1 MPNNTNRKLF
11 NKLVS
16 KTKIYLVIIAVLL
29 IALCCYEIN
38 FITPS
43 IILYVLVIMYAYW
56 TNNRRKAELS
66 EHIKDLTLTVDNAAK
81 STLINSPFPLVIIET
96 DGNIIWKSSK
106 FIHEFANIDINNY
119 LNNIVKEIK
128 LEIENSSEENKREL
142 KELIYKQIKI
152 GDKNYKILGE
162 YVKSKEKDKKK
173 ETEYMT
179 TLYFIDETKDVELE
193 KKYKDSKLCV
203 GIIMIDNYDEI
214 MQRVSDE
221 DRPGLIAQIER
232 NLYDWATEFE
242 GLIIKSERDT
252 FIIILEQ
259 KYIEKLE
266 EEKFNILD
274 KIKEISIP
282 GKIQSTLSIAISTEG
297 DSNYEKYK
305 SAQATIDIALGRG
318 GDQAV
323 LRKDGKYTFFGGR
336 TQELEKRTKVKA
348 RIVAHALEEL
358 MQEADQVIVMGHTNS
373 DIDAM
378 GSCFGI
384 YRLAKTIGRQAYVV
398 NNTSGFSVDNFIE
411 AAKSEEEY
419 KDIIIN
425 KEKAI
430 NIITKET
437 LLVVVDT
444 HKTTYVEVP
453 ELLEKTNKIVVI
465 DHHRRSTDFI
475 ENSILTFHEVY
486 ASSACE
492 LVTELL
498 EYSENEINLTQLET
512 EGLYAGIM
520 MDTKNF
526 TFKTGVRTFEAAA
539 YLRKCGVD
547 IIKVKKWFQS
557 DLETYNKIS
566 EIVANAE
573 ITNDT
578 IGISIYDKADSNS
591 NVICAKA
598 ADELL
603 TISDITASFVI
614 GNLGNKICISG
625 RSIGDIN
632 VQLILEKLGGGG
644 HITLAGAQVEGMTI
658 EEVKQELIIRINEYF
673 SEIAN

>member
-1 MPNNTNRKLF
+1 MPNNTNRKIF
-11 NKLVS
+11 DKLVS
-16 KTKIYLVIIAVLL
+16 KTKIYLVIIAILL
-29 IALCCYEIN
+29 IALCIYEVR
-38 FITPS
+38 FITPA
-43 IILYVLVIMYAYW
+43 IIGYALIIMYACW
-56 TNNRRKAELS
+56 TNNKRKAELS
-66 EHIKDLTLTVDNAAK
+66 EHIKDLTLTVDTAAK

-128 LEIENSSEENKREL
+128 LELENGSNEDK
-142 KELIYKQIKI
+142 KELQDLILKQVKI
-152 GDKNYKILGE
+152 GSKTYKVVGE
-162 YVKSKEKDKKK
+162 YVESKEKQKNNNK
-173 ETEYMT
+173 EYMT
-179 TLYFIDETKDVELE
+179 TLYFIDETKNILLE
-193 KKYKDSKLCV
+193 QKYNNSKLCV
-203 GIIMIDNYDEI
+203 GIIMIDNYEEI
-214 MQRVSDE
+214 MQRLSDE
-221 DRPGLIAQIER
+221 DKPILTAQIER
-232 NLYDWATEFE
+232 NLYDWAATFE

-252 FIIILEQ
+252 FILLLQQ
-259 KYIEKLE
+259 KYLKQLE

-274 KIKEISIP
+274 KIKEIEIP
-282 GKIQSTLSIAISTEG
+282 GKVQSTLSIAIATEES
-297 DSNYEKYK
+297 SNYEKYK
-305 SAQATIDIALGRG
+305 TAQSMIDIALGRG
-318 GDQAV
+318 GDQAI
-323 LRKDGKYTFFGGR
+323 LRKDGKYIFFGGR

-348 RIVAHALEEL
+348 RIVANALQEL
-358 MQEADQVIVMGHTNS
+358 MEEAENIFVMGHTNS

-378 GSCFGI
+378 GASLGV
-384 YRLAKTIGRQAYVV
+384 YRLAKTIGKQAYIV
-398 NNTSGFSVDNFIE
+398 NTTVGATLDSFLQT
-411 AAKSEEEY
+411 AKEDEEY
-419 KDIIIN
+419 QKTIIGKDEAIEKIN
-425 KEKAI
+425 E
-430 NIITKET
+430 NS

-444 HKTTYVEVP
+444 HKTSYVDVP
-453 ELLEKTNKIVVI
+453 ELLEKTNKIVII
-465 DHHRRSTDFI
+465 DHHRRGTDFI
-475 ENSILTFHEVY
+475 ENALLTFHEVY

-498 EYSENEINLTQLET
+498 EYSEQEIKLTQLET

-573 ITNDT
+573 IINDT
-578 IGISIYDKADSNS
+578 IGISIYDKEEPDTSL
-591 NVICAKA
+591 ICAKS

-603 TISDITASFVI
+603 TISNITASFVI
-614 GNLGNKICISG
+614 GNLGDKICISG

-644 HITLAGAQVEGMTI
+644 HITLAGAQVEGMSI

-673 SEIAN
+673 TETSN